1 MFGMLSGVSSGTICA
16 ILGFGVKKSLVA
28 PNEFPQ
34 HMPKLPL
41 VAIIGRPN
49 TGKSTLFN
57 RLIGRRVAIES
68 PVAGTTRDHI
78 IRKVESPDLDY
89 LLMDTG
95 GMGGGTEDKDFEKD
109 VHAQSALALAAADL
123 ILLTVDGRSDLTKSD
138 HQIVTMLRKERR
150 RHVPVIL
157 VITKCDTEGAAEQA
171 EHAFHGLGIAD
182 EIITTSA
189 AHNRGTEELREMI
202 LKQLKKLHFV
212 SEKLKVKSEKLDA
225 EDSEE
230 EQELQLPDRP
240 PRIAII
246 GRPNVGKSSLINALM
261 SDPQRKTSP
270 KLVSEI
276 PGTTRDATDTMI
288 RHDEQDFIFV
298 DTAGLR
304 RKARIEEDLE
314 GLSVLRTIQAIED
327 ADVCVLLIDA
337 GEEEVS
343 NQDKKIAGTV
353 IERGKGL
360 IILVNKIDLKKGEE
374 RTAKMLEVER
384 AFPFCRYAPVLPA
397 SAATRENLPKLFALA
412 LMVQRNMQRRIAPRE
427 LIAFIRDA
435 VHGHPMTSL
444 KSCKHATQA
453 KDAPPTF
460 VLFVRNP
467 KAIQASQLR
476 YLENRLR
483 ERFDLQGV
491 PVRWVTKG
499 PRER

>member
-1 MFGMLSGVSSGTICA
+1 MA
-16 ILGFGVKKSLVA
+16 
-28 PNEFPQ
+28 
-34 HMPKLPL
+34 KLPL
-41 VAIIGRPN
+41 VAVIGRPN

-95 GMGGGTEDKDFEKD
+95 GMGGGTQDKDFEKD

-123 ILLTVDGRSDLTKSD
+123 ILFTVDGRSELTKSD
-138 HQIVTMLRKERR
+138 HQIVTMLRKNRR

-157 VITKCDTEGAAEQA
+157 VITKCDTEGAAEAA
-171 EHAFHGLGIAD
+171 EHAFHDLGIAD

-189 AHNRGTEELREMI
+189 AHNRGTDELHAMTV
-202 LKQLKKLHFV
+202 KHLKKLHFGKPDV
-212 SEKLKVKSEKLDA
+212 GAVREPP
-225 EDSEE
+225 
-230 EQELQLPDRP
+230 LPRESHDDVC

-288 RHDEQDFIFV
+288 RHDGQDFIFV

-304 RKARIEEDLE
+304 RKARIERAETSASPLE

-337 GEEEVS
+337 GEEDVS

-360 IILVNKIDLKKGEE
+360 IILVNKIDLKKGED
-374 RTAKMLEVER
+374 RTAKMLDVER
-384 AFPFCRYAPVLPA
+384 AFPFCRYAPILPA

-412 LMVQRNMQRRIAPRE
+412 LMVQRNMQRRIVPRE

-453 KDAPPTF
+453 KDPPPTF

-467 KAIQASQLR
+467 KAIQPSQLR

-491 PVRWVTKG
+491 PVRWVTKS
-499 PRER
+499 